1 MDIASWFDINN
12 TLVNIPIGAGYAMSW
27 IEAVG
32 TLFGLLCIWLAS
44 QEKTINYLFGLINVS
59 LFAVIFFQ
67 IQLYG
72 LLLLQLFFFCA
83 NVYGWYAWTHPT
95 GRQGQPLQVRWLARQ
110 KLILTAVAVSIAVAA
125 LAVFIDPVFFSLAR
139 WSVAGLNLLGL
150 SVSLPEL
157 QPDPFP
163 MWDAMVTVLSV
174 VAQVLMTRKYVENWI
189 LWVLINMISIGIYA
203 AQGVYAMAI
212 EYTILL
218 FIAANGTRE
227 WMATARSNGSVHGF
241 ARGTTI

>member
-1 MDIASWFDINN
+1 MDIASWFNISN

-32 TLFGLLCIWLAS
+32 TVFGLLCIWFAS

-59 LFAVIFFQ
+59 LFAMIFFQ

-83 NVYGWYAWTHPT
+83 NVYGWYAWTHPA
-95 GRQGQPLQVRWLARQ
+95 GQQGQLLQVRWLPRR
-110 KLILTAVAVSIAVAA
+110 KLLLTSVLVCIAVIA
-125 LAVFIDPVFFSLAR
+125 LTMYIDPVFFRLAH
-139 WSVAGLNLLGL
+139 WSVAGLQWLGIT
-150 SVSLPEL
+150 VPLPEL

-163 MWDAMVTVLSV
+163 FWDAMVTVLSV

-189 LWVLINMISIGIYA
+189 LWVLINLVSIGIYT

-227 WMATARSNGSVHGF
+227 WIASARSNGSAHGF
-241 ARGTTI
+241 ARGASI